1 MEHDGPMHILVIE
14 DERRFARLLAQRLE
28 DTGHQT
34 SLAFD
39 GPDGLAQATT
49 AQPDV
54 AIVDVMLPGID
65 GVALTR
71 ALRRDG
77 SRLPIL
83 MLTAR
88 DAIDD
93 RVMALDAGADDYLVK
108 PFAFS
113 ELMARI
119 QAITRSEDR
128 DHLSYGPLEV
138 NVKAHR
144 TLASGRP
151 VDLTPKEFDL
161 LVWLLRNRGRVVTR
175 SEIMEHVWQFTF
187 NAPTKVVALYVHYLR
202 KKLRRAGAGDVI
214 ETVRG
219 VGYAIG
225 R

>member
-1 MEHDGPMHILVIE
+1 VHILVIE
-14 DERRFARLLAQRLE
+14 DERRLARLLAQRLD

-39 GPDGLAQATT
+39 GVDGLAQAMT
-49 AQPDV
+49 AGPDV

-71 ALRRDG
+71 TLRRDG

-88 DAIDD
+88 DTIDD
-93 RVMALDAGADDYLVK
+93 RVAALDAGADDYLVK
-108 PFAFS
+108 PFALS
-113 ELMARI
+113 ELLARI
-119 QAITRSEDR
+119 GAITRSGER
-128 DHLSYGPLEV
+128 DHLSYGPIEV
-138 NVKAHR
+138 SVRAHR
-144 TLASGRP
+144 VLVGGRP
-151 VDLTPKEFDL
+151 VDLTPREFDL

-175 SEIMEHVWQFTF
+175 SEIMEHVWEFTF
-187 NAPTKVVALYVHYLR
+187 SAPTRVVAVYVHYLR
-202 KKLRRAGAGDVI
+202 QKLRRSGAGDVI

>member
-1 MEHDGPMHILVIE
+1 MHILVIE
-14 DERRFARLLAQRLE
+14 DERRFARLLAHRLE
-28 DTGHQT
+28 ETGHQA

-39 GPDGLAQATT
+39 GPEGLAKVTT
-49 AQPDV
+49 AAPDV

-71 ALRRDG
+71 SLRREG
-77 SRLPIL
+77 SQVPIL

-88 DAIDD
+88 DAVDD
-93 RVMALDAGADDYLVK
+93 RVAALDAGADDYLVK

-113 ELMARI
+113 ELLARI
-119 QAITRSEDR
+119 QAITRSGER
-128 DHLSYGPLEV
+128 DHLSHGPLEV
-138 NVKAHR
+138 NVRAHR
-144 TLASGRP
+144 VSANGHT
-151 VDLTPKEFDL
+151 VELTPKEFDL

-175 SEIMEHVWQFTF
+175 KEILEHVWHFTF

-202 KKLRRAGAGDVI
+202 KKLLRAGIPDVI

-219 VGYAIG
+219 VGYAVG